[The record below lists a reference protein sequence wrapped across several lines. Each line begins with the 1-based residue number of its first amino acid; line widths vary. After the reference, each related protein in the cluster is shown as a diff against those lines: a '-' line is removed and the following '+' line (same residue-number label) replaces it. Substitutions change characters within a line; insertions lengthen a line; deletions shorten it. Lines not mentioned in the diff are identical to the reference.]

1 MASPRSIVTGD
12 ARSRSRSRSRPR
24 LLRELARDYQLH
36 LIIALPVIWFIVFK
50 YLPMYGAQIAFRDF
64 AAAKGIWGSPWMGL
78 DHFRRFFESYLFW
91 RIVGNTFF
99 LSIYTLAATFP
110 IPLLLALSINNA
122 NNRVFRKAVQMI
134 IYAPYFI
141 STVVMV
147 GLLLQFL
154 STTVGVVGPLM
165 LALGMEPVSYMGRP
179 EAFRSIYVWS
189 HVWQFAGFG
198 TIIYL
203 AALAGI
209 DPELHEAAIIDGATK
224 LQRTRFIDVP
234 GIMPTA
240 VILFILTL
248 GQLMNVGF
256 EKVFLMQND
265 LNLERSEVIQTYV
278 YKIGLTG
285 IPRPSYASAIGLFN
299 SVINF
304 ILIIAGN
311 WFARRRGWTSLW

>member
-1 MASPRSIVTGD
+1 MASESLADSGARTARRS
-12 ARSRSRSRSRPR
+12 R

-36 LIIALPVIWFIVFK
+36 LIIALPVIWFIIFK

-64 AAAKGIWGSPWMGL
+64 AAAKGIWGSPWVGL
-78 DHFRRFFESYLFW
+78 DHFQRFFESYLFW
-91 RIVGNTFF
+91 RILGNTFF

-110 IPLLLALSINNA
+110 IPILLALSINNA
-122 NNRVFRKAVQMI
+122 NSRLFRKAVQMI

-147 GLLLQFL
+147 GLLIQFL
-154 STTVGVVGPLM
+154 STSVGIVGPLM

-179 EAFRSIYVWS
+179 EAFQSIYVWS
-189 HVWQFAGFG
+189 HVWQFSGFG

-224 LQRTRFIDVP
+224 VQRTRFIDIP

-248 GQLMNVGF
+248 GQLMNIGF
-256 EKVFLMQND
+256 EKVYNMQND

-285 IPRPSYASAIGLFN
+285 IPRFSYASAIGLFN

-304 ILIIAGN
+304 VLIMVGN
-311 WFARRRGWTSLW
+311 WIAKRLGGASLW

>member
-1 MASPRSIVTGD
+1 MASRSIVTGD
-12 ARSRSRSRSRPR
+12 ARSRSRPR

-64 AAAKGIWGSPWMGL
+64 AAAKGIWGSPWAGL

-91 RIVGNTFF
+91 RVVGNTFF

-122 NNRVFRKAVQMI
+122 NNRLFRKAVQMI

-147 GLLLQFL
+147 GLLFQFL

-165 LALGMEPVSYMGRP
+165 LALGREPVSYMGRP
-179 EAFRSIYVWS
+179 EAFQSIYVWS
-189 HVWQFAGFG
+189 HVWQFSGFG

-256 EKVFLMQND
+256 EKVFLMQRD
-265 LNLERSEVIQTYV
+265 LNLERSELIQTYV

-304 ILIIAGN
+304 VLIMAGN

>member
-1 MASPRSIVTGD
+1 MATDSIITRRVH
-12 ARSRSRSRSRPR
+12 SRARPR

-36 LIIALPVIWFIVFK
+36 LIIALPVIWFIIFR

-64 AAAKGIWGSPWMGL
+64 AAAKGIWGSPWVGL
-78 DHFRRFFESYLFW
+78 EQFRRFFDSYLFW
-91 RIVGNTFF
+91 RIIGNTFL

-110 IPLLLALSINNA
+110 IPILLALSINNA
-122 NNRVFRKAVQMI
+122 NNRIFRKAVQMI

-147 GLLLQFL
+147 GLLIQFL
-154 STTVGVVGPLM
+154 STSVGVAGPLM
-165 LALGMEPVSYMGRP
+165 TALGMKPVAYMGRP
-179 EAFRSIYVWS
+179 EAFQSIYVWS
-189 HVWQFAGFG
+189 HVWQFSGFG

-224 LQRTRFIDVP
+224 LQRTRFIDIP

-248 GQLMNVGF
+248 GQIMNVGF

-285 IPRPSYASAIGLFN
+285 IPRFSFASAIGLFN

-304 ILIIAGN
+304 TLILMGN
-311 WFARRRGWTSLW
+311 WIAKRLGGASLW

>member
-1 MASPRSIVTGD
+1 MASRSIVTGD
-12 ARSRSRSRSRPR
+12 AHSRSRPR

-50 YLPMYGAQIAFRDF
+50 YLPMYGVQIAFRDF
-64 AAAKGIWGSPWMGL
+64 AAVKGIWGSPWVGL

-122 NNRVFRKAVQMI
+122 NNRLFRKAVQMI

-147 GLLLQFL
+147 GLLFQFL
-154 STTVGVVGPLM
+154 DTSVGVVGPLM
-165 LALGMEPVSYMGRP
+165 RALGREPVAYMGRP
-179 EAFRSIYVWS
+179 EAFQSIYVWS
-189 HVWQFAGFG
+189 QVWQFSGFG

-240 VILFILTL
+240 AILFILTL

-256 EKVFLMQND
+256 EKVYNMQGD

-278 YKIGLTG
+278 YKVGLTG
-285 IPRPSYASAIGLFN
+285 IPRLSYASAIGLFN

-304 ILIIAGN
+304 ILIVAGN
-311 WFARRRGWTSLW
+311 WIARRLGWARLW

>member
-1 MASPRSIVTGD
+1 MASESLADSGTRS
-12 ARSRSRSRSRPR
+12 ARRSR
-24 LLRELARDYQLH
+24 LWRELARDYQLH
-36 LIIALPVIWFIVFK
+36 LIIALPVIWFIIFK

-64 AAAKGIWGSPWMGL
+64 AAAKGIWGSPWVGL
-78 DHFRRFFESYLFW
+78 DHFQRFFESYLFW

-110 IPLLLALSINNA
+110 IPILLALSINNA
-122 NNRVFRKAVQMI
+122 NSRLFRKTVQMV

-147 GLLLQFL
+147 GLLIQFL
-154 STTVGVVGPLM
+154 STSVGVVGPLM
-165 LALGMEPVSYMGRP
+165 LALGMKPVSYMGRP
-179 EAFRSIYVWS
+179 EAFQSIYVWS
-189 HVWQFAGFG
+189 HVWQFSGFG

-224 LQRTRFIDVP
+224 VQRTRFIDIP

-248 GQLMNVGF
+248 GQLMNIGF
-256 EKVFLMQND
+256 EKVYNMQND

-285 IPRPSYASAIGLFN
+285 IPRFSYASAIGLFN
-299 SVINF
+299 SAINF
-304 ILIIAGN
+304 ALIMVGN
-311 WFARRRGWTSLW
+311 WIAKRLGGASLW